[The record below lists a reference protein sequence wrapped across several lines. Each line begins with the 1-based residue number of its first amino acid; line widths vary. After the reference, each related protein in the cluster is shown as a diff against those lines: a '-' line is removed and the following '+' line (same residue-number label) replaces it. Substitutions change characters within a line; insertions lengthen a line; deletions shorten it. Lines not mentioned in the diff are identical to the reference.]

1 MYDFLRRPAWIVSHL
16 VVASLI
22 VLAVVLGFWQR
33 SRYLEETDRQDRID
47 ALAASDPVPYDDVV
61 EPGTSPDE
69 VDPEIEFTRV
79 QVTGEYDTSAEVA
92 ILNRSLGGAPGAW
105 VLTPLVQADGTAV
118 PVVRG
123 WITYDPAGSQED
135 FPEAAPPEGEVTV
148 TGIVQLTQERGSLGA
163 VDAAEGTLQ
172 SMARIDL
179 ARFAQQL
186 DRPLGGAWVMLDEQS
201 PPQPDGIP
209 ATVEVAAAD
218 SSQNFGYMVQWWIF
232 ATIALIGYPLV
243 LRRVARHRSE
253 GAPPGRTPLPDD
265 AATTEP
271 AGSTPGP

>member
-1 MYDFLRRPAWIVSHL
+1 
-16 VVASLI
+16 
-22 VLAVVLGFWQR
+22 
-33 SRYLEETDRQDRID
+33 
-47 ALAASDPVPYDDVV
+47 
-61 EPGTSPDE
+61 
-69 VDPEIEFTRV
+69 
-79 QVTGEYDTSAEVA
+79 
-92 ILNRSLGGAPGAW
+92 
-105 VLTPLVQADGTAV
+105 
-118 PVVRG
+118 VRG
-123 WITYDPAGSQED
+123 WISYDPTGAQED
-135 FPEAAPPEGEVTV
+135 FPEAAPPAGDVTV

-186 DRPLGGAWVMLDEQS
+186 DLPLGGAWVMLDEQT

-243 LRRVARHRSE
+243 LRRVARQRRE
-253 GAPPGRTPLPDD
+253 GTPPDGPPSPDD
-265 AATTEP
+265 TTAAAP
-271 AGSTPGP
+271 AGSAPSS